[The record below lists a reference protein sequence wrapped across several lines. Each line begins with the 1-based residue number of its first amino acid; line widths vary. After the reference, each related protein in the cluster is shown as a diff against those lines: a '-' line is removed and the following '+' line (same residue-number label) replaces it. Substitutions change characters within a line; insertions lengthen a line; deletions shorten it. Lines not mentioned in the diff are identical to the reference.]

1 MVYEKE
7 VAMLAGG
14 SAIGIVQTYLLQKF
28 VDNSGANWVP
38 QIGGFG
44 KPSALVGIVA
54 GAAAIALGFVSM
66 KTHRFLGDPRLQNL
80 LVSYGG
86 AALTTGILSGMT
98 MTSASSVARAFPRA
112 AAVRAVPAGGYSAP
126 TRKEM
131 NIL

>member
-14 SAIGIVQTYLLQKF
+14 SAAGVVQTYLLQKF
-28 VDNSGANWVP
+28 WDNSGSGANLVP
-38 QIGGFG
+38 QLGGFG
-44 KPSALVGIVA
+44 KPSALIGIVA
-54 GAAAIALGFVSM
+54 GAAAIAVGFVSM

-80 LVSYGG
+80 LVAYGG
-86 AALTTGILSGMT
+86 AALTTGILSGMS
-98 MTSASSVARAFPRA
+98 MTQSMARAFPRA
-112 AAVRAVPAGGYSAP
+112 AAVRAVPAGGYSQP

>member
-14 SAIGIVQTYLLQKF
+14 SAAGIVQTYLLQKF
-28 VDNSGANWVP
+28 VDSSGANWMP
-38 QIGGFG
+38 MLGGFG
-44 KPSALVGIVA
+44 KPSALVGIAA
-54 GAAAIALGFVSM
+54 GAVAIAVGFVSM

-80 LVSYGG
+80 LVAYGG
-86 AALTTGILSGMT
+86 AALTTGILSGMS
-98 MTSASSVARAFPRA
+98 MTQSMARAFPRA
-112 AAVRAVPAGGYSAP
+112 AAVRAVPAGGYSQP

>member
-14 SAIGIVQTYLLQKF
+14 SAAGVVQTYLLQKF
-28 VDNSGANWVP
+28 WDNSGANLVP
-38 QIGGFG
+38 QLGGFG
-44 KPSALVGIVA
+44 KPSALIGIVA
-54 GAAAIALGFVSM
+54 GAAAIAVGFVSM

-80 LVSYGG
+80 LVAYGG
-86 AALTTGILSGMT
+86 AALTTGILSGMS
-98 MTSASSVARAFPRA
+98 MTQSMARAFPRA
-112 AAVRAVPAGGYSAP
+112 AAVRAVPAGGYSQP